1 VNGQGERLF
10 GHTRDE
16 LIGKQVEILVPERFQ
31 SRHPQHREGYV
42 AHPRTR
48 LMGDGL
54 ESRGPRKDG
63 TEFPVE
69 IGLSPLESPEGI
81 LITSAIR
88 DITARKK
95 AEERLVEMVGELK
108 RSNDELQEVEY
119 VASDEIREPL
129 RMVASCTQLLA
140 KPYKGRLDSNADEF
154 IAFAVDGSNRMQ
166 AMIQDLSA
174 YSRAGSNGKVAR
186 NISIEGAQKIA
197 LANLRAVITENHAV
211 VTYDSLP
218 AMTADD
224 AQLTQIFQNLVG
236 NSSNTGTLA
245 PRIFTSAEK
254 KAADVWLFSVR
265 HNGLEMEVHYLD
277 RIFVLFQRLLG
288 REERVGNGM
297 GLAICKNIVE
307 RFGGRI
313 WVESQLGK
321 GSTFYFT
328 VPQKVAN

>member
-1 VNGQGERLF
+1 MGE
-10 GHTRDE
+10 
-16 LIGKQVEILVPERFQ
+16 
-31 SRHPQHREGYV
+31 
-42 AHPRTR
+42 
-48 LMGDGL
+48 GL
-54 ESRGPRKDG
+54 ESPRPRDDG
-63 TEFPVE
+63 IDFPVE

-108 RSNDELQEVEY
+108 RSNDELQEFAY
-119 VASDEIREPL
+119 VASHDLQEPL

-166 AMIQDLSA
+166 AMIQDLLA
-174 YSRAGSNGKVAR
+174 YSRAGSNGKVVR
-186 NISIEGAQKIA
+186 NISIEGTHKIA
-197 LANLRAVITENHAV
+197 LANLRAVITENDAV
-211 VTYDSLP
+211 VAYDSLP

-224 AQLTQIFQNLVG
+224 VQLTQNFQNLVG
-236 NSSNTGTLA
+236 NAIKYRGTAA
-245 PRIFTSAEK
+245 PRIFISAEK

-265 HNGLEMEVHYLD
+265 DNGLGIEVQYLD
-277 RIFVLFQRLLG
+277 RIFVLFQRLHG

-297 GLAICKNIVE
+297 GLAICKKIVE
-307 RFGGRI
+307 RFGGRT

-321 GSTFYFT
+321 GSTFCFT
-328 VPQKVAN
+328 VPKKVAN